1 MWSAE
6 EQLPEEAEP
15 IAMSEREPASAT
27 PILDLT
33 EPLPQPQVEGIRLRN
48 VVALLTGI
56 AAALVLP
63 NLPVLAI
70 LLGYFTINL
79 VVAVVHEFG
88 HWLAGRSVGF
98 RLTFLAIGPLW
109 LKRDSGRWKLRW
121 RRHLTGGLI
130 LMSIDRVRRVRR
142 RLLIWVAGGPIASLT
157 AGTAAL
163 ISCRAEKIGGNPAI
177 GLPMAGFAILSLLAG
192 IQSLRRVRFGH
203 YAGDGMLFRT
213 LLRSYGGA
221 KQQIAAHALYML
233 KNRGV
238 DRSLW
243 SRRWMAMAATPT
255 EILTTTFHT
264 DWLKYELTADPETA
278 AQCLERCLAASGPLS
293 PEEREEN
300 LDELFLECA
309 IFMAWHRHDAHK
321 AEVWFKRAAHPE
333 RTSAVTRRKAEV
345 ALDWAHG
352 DFDKALAG
360 VKQGYE
366 SIQQTT
372 GARTGQAESW
382 SREWRARIQRS
393 QDEYRLMEALCR

>member
-1 MWSAE
+1 
-6 EQLPEEAEP
+6 
-15 IAMSEREPASAT
+15 MSVREPASAT

-33 EPLPQPQVEGIRLRN
+33 EPLPQPQADGLRLRN
-48 VVALLTGI
+48 VVAILTGL

-70 LLGYFTINL
+70 LLGYLTISL
-79 VVAVVHEFG
+79 VVAAVHEFG
-88 HWLAGRSVGF
+88 HWLAGRSVGL

-157 AGTAAL
+157 TGAAAL

-177 GLPMAGFAILSLLAG
+177 GLPMAGFAIFSLLAG
-192 IQSLRRVRFGH
+192 IQSLRRLRFGR

-213 LLRSYGGA
+213 LLRSYEGA
-221 KQQIAAHALYML
+221 KQQVAAHALYML

-238 DRSLW
+238 DRSQW
-243 SRRWMAMAATPT
+243 NRRWMAMAAAPA

-264 DWLKYELTADPETA
+264 DWLQYGLAADPETA
-278 AQCLERCLAASGPLS
+278 AQCLERCLAASGRLS
-293 PEEREEN
+293 SEDREEN
-300 LDELFLECA
+300 LDELFLEAA
-309 IFMAWHRHDAHK
+309 IFMAWHRNDARK
-321 AEVWFKRAAHPE
+321 ADVWLKRAVHPE
-333 RTSAVTRRKAEV
+333 RASAVVRRKAEV
-345 ALDWAHG
+345 ALNWAHG
-352 DFDKALAG
+352 DFDRALAG
-360 VKQGYE
+360 LGQGCE
-366 SIQQTT
+366 STQQST

-382 SREWRARIQRS
+382 WREWRARIQRS
-393 QDEYRLMEALCR
+393 QDEYRLMEALCRESS

>member
-1 MWSAE
+1 
-6 EQLPEEAEP
+6 
-15 IAMSEREPASAT
+15 MSEREPPSAT

-33 EPLPQPQVEGIRLRN
+33 EPLPQPQAEGVRLRN
-48 VVALLTGI
+48 VVAILAGL
-56 AAALVLP
+56 AAALILP

-70 LLGYFTINL
+70 LLGYFTISL
-79 VVAVVHEFG
+79 VVAAVHEFG
-88 HWLAGRSVGF
+88 HWLAGRSAGL
-98 RLTFLAIGPLW
+98 RLTFLVIGPLS
-109 LKRDSGRWKLRW
+109 LKRDCGRWKLGW

-157 AGTAAL
+157 TGAAAL

-192 IQSLRRVRFGH
+192 IQSLRRLRFRG

-213 LLRSYGGA
+213 LLLSYAGA

-243 SRRWMAMAATPT
+243 NRRWMAMAATPT

-264 DWLKYELTADPETA
+264 DWLKYGLAADPETA
-278 AQCLERCLAASGPLS
+278 AQCLERCLAASGRLS

-300 LDELFLECA
+300 LDELFLEAA
-309 IFMAWHRHDAHK
+309 IFMAWHRNDAHK
-321 AEVWFKRAAHPE
+321 AELWLKRAVHPE
-333 RTSAVTRRKAEV
+333 RASAVVRRRAEV
-345 ALDWAHG
+345 ALNWAHG

-360 VKQGYE
+360 MAQEYE
-366 SIQQTT
+366 SIQHSVS
-372 GARTGQAESW
+372 GERTGQEESRW
-382 SREWRARIQRS
+382 REWRARIQRS
-393 QDEYRLMEALCR
+393 QDESRLMEALCRESS

>member
-1 MWSAE
+1 
-6 EQLPEEAEP
+6 
-15 IAMSEREPASAT
+15 MSEPEPPSAT

-33 EPLPQPQVEGIRLRN
+33 EPLPQPQADGIRLRN
-48 VVALLTGI
+48 VVAILTGI

-70 LLGYFTINL
+70 LLGYFTISL
-79 VVAVVHEFG
+79 MVAAVHEFG
-88 HWLAGRSVGF
+88 HWLAGYCVGF
-98 RLTFLAIGPLW
+98 RLTFLVIGPLS
-109 LKRDSGRWKLRW
+109 LKRDSGRWKVGW

-157 AGTAAL
+157 TGTAAL
-163 ISCRAEKIGGNPAI
+163 ISCRAEKVGGDPAI
-177 GLPMAGFAILSLLAG
+177 GLPMAGFAIFSLLAG
-192 IQSLRRVRFGH
+192 IQSLRRVRFGR

-213 LLRSYGGA
+213 LLRSYAGA

-243 SRRWMAMAATPT
+243 NRRWMAMAATPT

-264 DWLKYELTADPETA
+264 DWLKYELAADPETA
-278 AQCLERCLAASGPLS
+278 AQCLQRCLAASGRLS

-309 IFMAWHRHDAHK
+309 IFMAWHRNDAHK
-321 AEVWFKRAAHPE
+321 AEVWLKRAAHPE
-333 RTSAVTRRKAEV
+333 RASAMVRRKAVV
-345 ALDWAHG
+345 ALNWAHG
-352 DFDKALAG
+352 DFDRALAG
-360 VKQGYE
+360 LGQEHE
-366 SIQQTT
+366 SIPQS
-372 GARTGQAESW
+372 GPGGRTGRAESCW
-382 SREWRARIQRS
+382 REWRARIQRS
-393 QDEYRLMEALCR
+393 QDESRLMEALCRESS

>member
-1 MWSAE
+1 MCE
-6 EQLPEEAEP
+6 PEP
-15 IAMSEREPASAT
+15 PSAT

-33 EPLPQPQVEGIRLRN
+33 EPLPQPQADGLKLRN
-48 VVALLTGI
+48 VIAILTGL

-70 LLGYFTINL
+70 LLGYLAISL
-79 VVAVVHEFG
+79 VVAAVHEFG
-88 HWLAGRSVGF
+88 HWLAGRSVGL
-98 RLTFLAIGPLW
+98 RLTFLVIGPLS
-109 LKRDSGRWKLRW
+109 LKRDCGRWKLGW

-130 LMSIDRVRRVRR
+130 LMSIERVRRVRR

-157 AGTAAL
+157 TGAAAL

-177 GLPMAGFAILSLLAG
+177 GLPMAGFAIFSFLAG
-192 IQSLRRVRFGH
+192 IQSLRRVRFGR

-213 LLRSYGGA
+213 LLRSYAGA
-221 KQQIAAHALYML
+221 KQQIAAHALYLL

-243 SRRWMAMAATPT
+243 NRRWMAMAATPT

-264 DWLKYELTADPETA
+264 DWLKYALAADPETA
-278 AQCLERCLAASGPLS
+278 AQCLERCLAASARLS
-293 PEEREEN
+293 PEEREES

-309 IFMAWHRHDAHK
+309 IFMAWHRNDAHK

-333 RTSAVTRRKAEV
+333 RASAMVRRKAEV

-352 DFDKALAG
+352 DFDRALAG
-360 VKQGYE
+360 LGQGYE
-366 SIQQTT
+366 SIQQST
-372 GARTGQAESW
+372 GARTGQAENFW
-382 SREWRARIQRS
+382 EQWRARIQRS
-393 QDEYRLMEALCR
+393 QDEYRLMEALCRESS